1 MEPLAGAQESRAEDW
16 YSARLPAAAAAALR
30 RGGGDLAAGAGEEQF
45 VLSGLFWRALLRASV
60 QGGVYL
66 LQSVREGARR
76 GCLREFLNGI

>member
-45 VLSGLFWRALLRASV
+45 VLSGLFWRALLRASA

-66 LQSVREGARR
+66 LQSVREAARR